1 MITTEKLKMLRE
13 ALNISLTQLDELLRV
28 RQKEKLFDN
37 ADDYYVQLRSCEY
50 VPQDFYRLRIFD
62 TEIFLKFNQRIKKY
76 YINIET
82 LKYEFFR
89 KTSFNEFMTKY
100 KIKTDTF
107 EKNWFIP
114 QTYKFDE
121 IIKIFSEFCIMFLSL
136 YTSETELFY
145 YK

>member
-1 MITTEKLKMLRE
+1 MITTEKLKTLRE
-13 ALNISLTQLDELLRV
+13 ALTISLTQLDELLRV

-89 KTSFNEFMTKY
+89 KTSFNEFMSKY